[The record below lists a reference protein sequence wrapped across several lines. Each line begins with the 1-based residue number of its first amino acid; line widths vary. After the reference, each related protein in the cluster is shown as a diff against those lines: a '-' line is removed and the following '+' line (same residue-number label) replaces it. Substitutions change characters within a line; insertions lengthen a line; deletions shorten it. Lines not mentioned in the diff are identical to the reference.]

1 MNDDNSKALVML
13 SGGLDSATCLYWA
26 RRRYGQGNIS
36 AITFNYF
43 GRLANEKRSVAQLAA
58 GAGVGG
64 SNVIEVDI
72 PFVREASDFDFKK
85 FGNGPDTRWASYV
98 PARNMIFYSIAAHY
112 AEYLGIRWIIGGHNG
127 QDVAF
132 FKDASRS
139 YIEKMNALLREGCL
153 LCGDGRACEILLPL
167 ADMDRAGVIRLAME
181 LGVPLE
187 MTWSCHREGDSHCS
201 QCYACRQR
209 IEAFGALGIRDPAFR

>member
-1 MNDDNSKALVML
+1 MNGDRALVML

-26 RRRYGQGNIS
+26 RRRYGQHNVS
-36 AITFNYF
+36 AITFNYY
-43 GRLANEKRSVAQLAA
+43 GRLANERRSAGQLAKSA
-58 GAGVGG
+58 GIDGR
-64 SNVIEVDI
+64 VIEVDI
-72 PFVREASDFDFKK
+72 PFVKEASDFDFNR

-132 FKDASRS
+132 FKDASRG
-139 YIEKMNALLREGCL
+139 YIEKMNALFREACL
-153 LCGDGRACEILLPL
+153 LCSNGMACEILLPL
-167 ADMDRAGVIRLAME
+167 ADMDRMGVIRLAME

-187 MTWSCHREGDSHCS
+187 LTWSCHRESDSHCS

-209 IEAFGALGIRDPAFR
+209 LEAFGALGISDPAFR